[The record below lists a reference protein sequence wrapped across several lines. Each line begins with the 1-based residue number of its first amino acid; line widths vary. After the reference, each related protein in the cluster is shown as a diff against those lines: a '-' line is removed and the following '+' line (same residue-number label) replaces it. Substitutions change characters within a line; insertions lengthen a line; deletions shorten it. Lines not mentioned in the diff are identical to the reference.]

1 MRFISKLSTKS
12 LPASLTVLLN
22 HANFSLD
29 LSNLASS
36 RSMSCQSS
44 WLATGFP
51 LAVFQ
56 SRFFQ
61 LFIQAGPSFMSLT
74 DLITYWE
81 FKTNSK
87 GCWVSPNCSS
97 FFKLS
102 RKTVISISVLGG
114 AQMAG
119 TISKLLA
126 LPQAWRNGLV
136 GDSIPALIT
145 ELCLLLIQLEL
156 SLLMI
161 AAELITLINLTYSYF
176 EFNTQTQFILSIF
189 ELLILFDAR
198 LYTYLF
204 DDEAESFTIKD
215 YWSYFDKSD
224 QTWLV
229 IYVSSLF
236 VPFISAKLTGLP
248 PYPTFAE
255 LDQLFPF

>member
-22 HANFSLD
+22 HANFSLE
-29 LSNLASS
+29 LSNLAIS

-61 LFIQAGPSFMSLT
+61 LFIQAGPSFVSLT
-74 DLITYWE
+74 NLITYWE
-81 FKTNSK
+81 FKTDSK
-87 GCWVSPNCSS
+87 GCWVRPNCSS
-97 FFKLS
+97 FFKLP
-102 RKTVISISVLGG
+102 RKSVISIS
-114 AQMAG
+114 
-119 TISKLLA
+119 
-126 LPQAWRNGLV
+126 
-136 GDSIPALIT
+136 
-145 ELCLLLIQLEL
+145 
-156 SLLMI
+156 
-161 AAELITLINLTYSYF
+161 YSFF

-204 DDEAESFTIKD
+204 DDKAESFTIKY

-236 VPFISAKLTGLP
+236 VPFIFAKLTGLP

>member
-1 MRFISKLSTKS
+1 MRFISKL
-12 LPASLTVLLN
+12 LT
-22 HANFSLD
+22 
-29 LSNLASS
+29 
-36 RSMSCQSS
+36 
-44 WLATGFP
+44 
-51 LAVFQ
+51 
-56 SRFFQ
+56 
-61 LFIQAGPSFMSLT
+61 
-74 DLITYWE
+74 
-81 FKTNSK
+81 
-87 GCWVSPNCSS
+87 
-97 FFKLS
+97 
-102 RKTVISISVLGG
+102 
-114 AQMAG
+114 
-119 TISKLLA
+119 

-161 AAELITLINLTYSYF
+161 AAELITLINLIYSYF

-189 ELLILFDAR
+189 ELLILFDTR

-204 DDEAESFTIKD
+204 DDEAESFKLKD
-215 YWSYFDKSD
+215 CWSYFDKSD

-236 VPFISAKLTGLP
+236 VPFIFAKLTGLP